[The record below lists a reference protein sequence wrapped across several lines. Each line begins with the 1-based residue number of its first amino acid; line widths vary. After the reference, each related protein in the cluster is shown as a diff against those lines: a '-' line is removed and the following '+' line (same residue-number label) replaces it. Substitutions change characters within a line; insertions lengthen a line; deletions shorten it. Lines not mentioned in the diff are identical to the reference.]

1 MRRGGGRWWG
11 FRRNRWGQGG
21 VRRRGGMRYRGRGKG
36 AQRRQPPPS
45 KEELDKEIDSYMAGT
60 RSVLDK
66 DLDTYMMEGEAE
78 K

>member
-1 MRRGGGRWWG
+1 
-11 FRRNRWGQGG
+11 
-21 VRRRGGMRYRGRGKG
+21 MRYRGRGKG
-36 AQRRQPPPS
+36 VQRRQPPPS
-45 KEELDKEIDSYMAGT
+45 KEELDKEIDSYMAGA

>member
-1 MRRGGGRWWG
+1 M
-11 FRRNRWGQGG
+11 
-21 VRRRGGMRYRGRGKG
+21 
-36 AQRRQPPPS
+36 AQRRLPPPS

-66 DLDTYMMEGEAE
+66 DLDIYMMEGEAVA